1 MEVGGAQQYPL
12 SKKLQP
18 PPAGPP
24 LPKVVQKQG
33 WDLNAAPWKKAL
45 ASECVRPQLPLPA
58 PHTKTTEIS
67 KLERSTDKNHV
78 QDCSFRTDRGKG
90 ELAFG
95 VEAKGPSVGR
105 GQRRPGLRTARHPLL
120 RVPLP
125 GSQ

>member
-1 MEVGGAQQYPL
+1 MEVGG
-12 SKKLQP
+12 
-18 PPAGPP
+18 GPTVPTEQETSASSCRAP
-24 LPKVVQKQG
+24 LPKVLQKQG
-33 WDLNAAPWKKAL
+33 WGLNAAPWKKAL

-78 QDCSFRTDRGKG
+78 QDCSFGTDRGKG